1 MRKYQINNSTK
12 VAAGQLRADLQQFF
26 LEKFTGDTEQVEY
39 TPAELQEALTER
51 FGNDYHVKDLV
62 QLLANG
68 FQQANGI
75 YIFKKSSFE
84 LEHAAVEEAR
94 RATI

>member
-1 MRKYQINNSTK
+1 MRKYQINNSAK
-12 VAAGQLRADLQQFF
+12 VPAGQLWTDLQQFF
-26 LEKFTGDTEQVEY
+26 LEKFTGDIDQVEY
-39 TPAELQEALTER
+39 TPAELQETLTEK

-68 FQQANGI
+68 FQNNHGI

-84 LEHAAVEEAR
+84 LERAAVEEAR